1 VLWRLGQGRRRLA
14 DDGIAGKCEVA
25 DAGADDRI
33 AGVDRI
39 PKLHMILTPIPFADR
54 SDIRP

>member
-1 VLWRLGQGRRRLA
+1 M
-14 DDGIAGKCEVA
+14 AGKCEVA

-39 PKLHMILTPIPFADR
+39 PKLQMILTPIPFADR